1 MALLPRAAA
10 AAAEDGDEVGPRG
23 ATAPDERMY
32 CSVIN
37 AMGECGA
44 WEAAVELVQSM
55 RRSSSSLEPPQGQ
68 SLAAGG
74 DTADSAAGAATA
86 TDAGEAPQPGR
97 SAYACA
103 CRACARQGEWGA
115 VLALIED
122 MRQDGVA
129 RDASVYASAM
139 RAFVEAGEWERAVEI
154 ATVQVREKV
163 GDFMFWRGRG
173 SWKGRRGSRR
183 GFPRGPDCVEVVSLD
198 SWSIGRFSFLS
209 NV

>member
-10 AAAEDGDEVGPRG
+10 AAAEDELKPGS

-55 RRSSSSLEPPQGQ
+55 RRSSSLPQQGQ
-68 SLAAGG
+68 LVTAACGG
-74 DTADSAAGAATA
+74 GGTANGAAGATTA
-86 TDAGEAPQPGR
+86 VGTGEAPQPGR

-122 MRQDGVA
+122 MREDGVA

-154 ATVQVREKV
+154 VMDQVRGGV
-163 GDFMFWRGRG
+163 AISVLLLRGRD
-173 SWKGRRGSRR
+173 SEEGRGRLD
-183 GFPRGPDCVEVVSLD
+183 FAHGPPCVEVVSL
-198 SWSIGRFSFLS
+198 
-209 NV
+209 